1 MTNQNWTGGE
11 GGSGMATAGIVLGW
25 VGVGIFG
32 LVVLTGIAST
42 V

>member
-1 MTNQNWTGGE
+1 
-11 GGSGMATAGIVLGW
+11 MAVAGIVLGW

-32 LVVLTGIAST
+32 LVLLFGIASS